1 MQNIISSIAIQFGLN
16 NAQLKQ
22 NLQQTDQIFAQ
33 WRDGFLRQIVAPIA
47 AALSVKNLFQ
57 DYYTQSLELG
67 EVAKRARVAMQD
79 LQAYGGALREV
90 GGDVN
95 NFTSTIAN
103 LRKQQEALFT
113 PGGGQRNVFTMLGID
128 PNEARNMNLI
138 DLLMRIG
145 EGAKRGLSPEMG
157 RNLMRQLGIDEYTIE
172 MLQKSTQE
180 FQKLAE
186 EEAKRISVT
195 EKDYKMML
203 DFRKSVKDLRSELQ
217 GLANAAFRPL
227 MPLLTEFAEKLAD
240 GIRFLKEHPPLLYAV
255 VGALTALSGILSA
268 RLVSNIGAVALA
280 LMTRLVPALGA
291 TSAAA
296 APLTLTILPII
307 AAVTAL
313 ALALDDLYAY
323 ATGGRNLLGN
333 SLWKYLGT
341 PEEIQAWAAS
351 AKSSISSVIDWGTK
365 VAKDGAAAFKK
376 YYGDVGEDIGSFFRG
391 LMVTIRGIITGDVDA
406 FLDGLSRMVYA
417 FGDGIV
423 TAITGFFKN
432 IADVGLEIWRRLTGT
447 IEDEETQEQVEE
459 ENFSTD
465 LLNPSR
471 IGRRK
476 HYKSTLPEEGA
487 PPDIEGFREI
497 AEETR
502 AWGDDYIER
511 AKSPRGR
518 RNTSPDSTKR
528 DKVEAIIKDDPER
541 PADIYADR
549 RYRDTQRPQTTARG
563 INTPI
568 NETYGLMTA
577 LLEAVRVGRTDETL
591 IASAATPLEN
601 RLVQDMRQMSISI
614 GKIDIQTEAT
624 DAEGIGRDLGA
635 TLYDRFGAF
644 LGLVDRSMTGTIE
657 KGGVGY

>member
-1 MQNIISSIAIQFGLN
+1 MQNIISSIAIQFGLK

-90 GGDVN
+90 GGDVD

-145 EGAKRGLSPEMG
+145 EGAKRGLTPEMG

-172 MLQKSTQE
+172 MLQKGSAE

-203 DFRKSVKDLRSELQ
+203 EFRKSVKDLRSELQ

-227 MPLLTEFAEKLAD
+227 IPLLTEFAEKLAD

-268 RLVSNIGAVALA
+268 RLISNIGAVALA

-341 PEEIQAWAAS
+341 PEEIQAWAAN

-365 VAKDGAAAFKK
+365 VAKDGAEAFKK
-376 YYGDVGEDIGSFFRG
+376 YYGDVGTDIGTMFRG
-391 LMVTIRGIITGDVDA
+391 LMVTIRGIITGDVDT
-406 FLDGLSRMVYA
+406 FLDGLSTMVYG
-417 FGDGIV
+417 FGEAVVDTVIGL
-423 TAITGFFKN
+423 FKN

-447 IEDEETQEQVEE
+447 IEDEETQKQVEE

-471 IGRRK
+471 IGRNP
-476 HYKSTLPEEGA
+476 HYRSA
-487 PPDIEGFREI
+487 
-497 AEETR
+497 AH
-502 AWGDDYIER
+502 
-511 AKSPRGR
+511 
-518 RNTSPDSTKR
+518 DSTKR
-528 DKVEAIIKDDPER
+528 TEVEAIIKDDPER
-541 PADIYADR
+541 PADTYAER
-549 RYRDTQRPQTTARG
+549 RRGDTQRAQTPVRG
-563 INTPI
+563 MITPMT
-568 NETYGLMTA
+568 ESYGLMAA

-591 IASAATPLEN
+591 IASSATPLEN
-601 RLVQDMRQMSISI
+601 RLVQDMRQTSISI

>member
-1 MQNIISSIAIQFGLN
+1 MQNIISSIGIQFGLK

-67 EVAKRARVAMQD
+67 EVAKRARVAITD

-145 EGAKRGLSPEMG
+145 EGAKRGLTPEMG

-172 MLQKSTQE
+172 MLQKGSAE

-186 EEAKRISVT
+186 EEARRVAVT
-195 EKDYKMML
+195 EKDYKIML
-203 DFRKSVKDLRSELQ
+203 EFRKATKDLRSELQ

-268 RLVSNIGAVALA
+268 RLISNIGSVALA

-296 APLTLTILPII
+296 APLSLTILPIVAAI
-307 AAVTAL
+307 AAL
-313 ALALDDLYAY
+313 ALALDDLYSY
-323 ATGGRNLLGN
+323 ATGKGNRLGD

-341 PEEIQAWAAS
+341 PEEIRGWAAS
-351 AKSSISSVIDWGTK
+351 AKEGISSVIDWGK
-365 VAKDGAAAFKK
+365 DVAKGGAEAFKK
-376 YYGDVGEDIGSFFRG
+376 YYGDVGEDIGTMFRG
-391 LMVTIRGIITGDVDA
+391 LMVTIRGIITGDVDT
-406 FLDGLSRMVYA
+406 FIEGLSTMVYG
-417 FGDGIV
+417 FGEAVVDTVIGI
-423 TAITGFFKN
+423 FKN
-432 IADVGLEIWRRLTGT
+432 IADVGLEIWRRLTGE
-447 IEDEETQEQVEE
+447 IENEETQKQVAE
-459 ENFSTD
+459 ENFAND

-471 IGRRK
+471 IGRN
-476 HYKSTLPEEGA
+476 
-487 PPDIEGFREI
+487 
-497 AEETR
+497 
-502 AWGDDYIER
+502 
-511 AKSPRGR
+511 PRYR
-518 RNTSPDSTKR
+518 SVSQDSTKR
-528 DKVEAIIKDDPER
+528 AEVDAIIKDDPEK
-541 PADIYADR
+541 PADTYAER
-549 RYRDTQRPQTTARG
+549 RIRDTQRPQTTARG
-563 INTPI
+563 MITPI
-568 NETYGLMTA
+568 GESYGLMAA
-577 LLEAVRVGRTDETL
+577 LMEAVRVGRTDESL
-591 IASAATPLEN
+591 IASSATPLEN
-601 RLVQDMRQMSISI
+601 RLVQDMRQTSISI

-624 DAEGIGRDLGA
+624 DAEGIGRDLGT